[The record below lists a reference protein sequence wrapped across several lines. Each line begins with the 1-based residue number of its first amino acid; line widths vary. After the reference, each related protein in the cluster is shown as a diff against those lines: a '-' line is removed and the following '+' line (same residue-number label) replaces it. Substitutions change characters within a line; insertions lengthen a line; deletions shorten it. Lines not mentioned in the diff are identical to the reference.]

1 MEYKCLECK
10 KEYASYKSLW
20 NHNKIKHK
28 TNVAKTD
35 TPVAKISSCVDNIN
49 TNDDNSSCFYCNKKL
64 CDRKSR
70 WRHEKKC
77 KKNNE
82 IIEIKNQNIKMEQEI
97 KKLKKDVINLSK
109 KTTPT
114 TLVNNINNGI
124 NINVNSLG
132 YENIQSK
139 LLEKEKINL
148 LTSVLFK
155 EYPLIELVRKIY
167 TDDKFKEDRNT
178 LLTNLQNKSCLVY
191 KSDVN
196 KFEAT
201 NKNEHIDNIIT
212 ARKDDLISMY
222 AEFSESTK
230 IKDYTKKLI
239 EDYLEKVEGI
249 NKKDKKLKALYEKHK
264 EEIIYIIY
272 NCKEFMGS
280 IRNHLIGENDIDL

>member
-1 MEYKCLECK
+1 MEYKCSECN

-28 TNVAKTD
+28 TNVVKTN
-35 TPVAKISSCVDNIN
+35 TSVVKIPSCGDNIN
-49 TNDDNSSCFYCNKKL
+49 TDDDNSLCFYCNKKL

-155 EYPLIELVRKIY
+155 EFPLIELVRKIY

>member
-1 MEYKCLECK
+1 
-10 KEYASYKSLW
+10 
-20 NHNKIKHK
+20 
-28 TNVAKTD
+28 
-35 TPVAKISSCVDNIN
+35 
-49 TNDDNSSCFYCNKKL
+49 
-64 CDRKSR
+64 
-70 WRHEKKC
+70 
-77 KKNNE
+77 
-82 IIEIKNQNIKMEQEI
+82 
-97 KKLKKDVINLSK
+97 
-109 KTTPT
+109 
-114 TLVNNINNGI
+114 
-124 NINVNSLG
+124 
-132 YENIQSK
+132 
-139 LLEKEKINL
+139 
-148 LTSVLFK
+148 LFK

-264 EEIIYIIY
+264 EEIMRMQKVYGRLIYEKRGRSRLR
-272 NCKEFMGS
+272 NFMRS
-280 IRNHLIGENDIDL
+280 F

>member
-1 MEYKCLECK
+1 MADNKFPCK
-10 KEYASYKSLW
+10 
-20 NHNKIKHK
+20 
-28 TNVAKTD
+28 
-35 TPVAKISSCVDNIN
+35 
-49 TNDDNSSCFYCNKKL
+49 YCNKQYSSKQSRSNHYYLYHNNNNNTKIHQIPPPLHQIPPILIEIQCEL
-64 CDRKSR
+64 CNKIFSRSDSLTRHINLNRCKKKSSNKNELL
-70 WRHEKKC
+70 EKKI
-77 KKNNE
+77 N
-82 IIEIKNQNIKMEQEI
+82 
-97 KKLKKDVINLSK
+97 KLEKDFLELSK

-155 EYPLIELVRKIY
+155 EFPLIELVRKIY